1 MKKLLLVV
9 ALVPMSVFS
18 AQKDRLSITPI
29 VGLERVQKFQP
40 TPSMKTRALY
50 GARII
55 YKFPISALETEY
67 THAQDTTE
75 DPTNNASYKD
85 VEDKIRLGL
94 RGGFSISKFMSSY
107 LRGGAQYRKN
117 TTTRTSQGVSSIYQ
131 TRSKVEPYVGTGL
144 DITLGQYLSFSA
156 DIVATY
162 TPTNDPNLK
171 DYELQPSVGL
181 NLRF

>member
-1 MKKLLLVV
+1 MKKLLIIV
-9 ALVPMSVFS
+9 ALVPMSAFS
-18 AQKDRLSITPI
+18 IEKDRLSITPI

-40 TPSMKTRALY
+40 TTSMKTRALY

-67 THAQDTTE
+67 THAQDTT
-75 DPTNNASYKD
+75 DDATNNSSYKD
-85 VEDKIRLGL
+85 VEDKVRVGL
-94 RGGFSISKFMSSY
+94 RGGFSVSKFLSSY

-117 TTTRTSQGVSSIYQ
+117 TTTKTTAGVSVVSQ
-131 TRSKVEPYVGTGL
+131 TRSKVQPYIGTGL
-144 DITLGQYLSFSA
+144 DINLGRFLSFSA
-156 DIVATY
+156 DVVATY

-181 NLRF
+181 NLKF